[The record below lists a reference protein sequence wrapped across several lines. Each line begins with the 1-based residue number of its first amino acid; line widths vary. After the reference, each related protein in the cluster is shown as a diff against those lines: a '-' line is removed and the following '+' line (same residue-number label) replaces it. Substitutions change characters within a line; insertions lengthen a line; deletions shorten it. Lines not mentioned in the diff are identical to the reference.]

1 MRIAGAALAIVAF
14 VLVMITRVQL
24 GKAFSVRPEAKQ
36 LVTSGI
42 YSRIRNPMYVFVDL
56 AIAGVILAVG
66 LYWLFALLAA
76 FAAFQARQARRE
88 AKVLQDKFG
97 RAYLDYRKQT
107 WF

>member
-1 MRIAGAALAIVAF
+1 MRIAGVVLAIASF
-14 VLVMITRVQL
+14 VLVLVTRVQL

-42 YSRIRNPMYVFVDL
+42 YSRIRNPMYAFVDL
-56 AIAGVILAVG
+56 AIAGVILALG
-66 LYWLFALLAA
+66 LYWLFAVLAV
-76 FAAFQARQARRE
+76 FVVFQARQARRE

-97 RAYLDYRKQT
+97 QAYLDYRRQT